1 MIQALR
7 NLIDL
12 YTFYFETLERT
23 LDGLLDLLSVEVQ
36 GPAGEDVDP
45 WRNIHTRV
53 SLADIAHEVKG
64 LGYKACA
71 SATGFGGTRSN
82 GPETA

>member
-23 LDGLLDLLSVEVQ
+23 LDGLLDLLCVCICQ
-36 GPAGEDVDP
+36 GTACF
-45 WRNIHTRV
+45 
-53 SLADIAHEVKG
+53 DILKVT
-64 LGYKACA
+64 L
-71 SATGFGGTRSN
+71 
-82 GPETA
+82 